1 MGVCCRPLARW
12 RPTRHHQGHE
22 SGFHAVRALAWPVQC
37 LRYMDAAEDSL
48 GRRGAQL
55 APADGASTC
64 ASCLVRLVVSVVQG
78 GNGVAGIEALGSSA
92 PSYPL
97 LRTVMRLSTE

>member
-1 MGVCCRPLARW
+1 MKAVSTQSVRWHGLFSVCGTWMLPKTAMVAG
-12 RPTRHHQGHE
+12 GH
-22 SGFHAVRALAWPVQC
+22 
-37 LRYMDAAEDSL
+37 
-48 GRRGAQL
+48 L

-64 ASCLVRLVVSVVQG
+64 ASCRVRLVVSVVQG

-92 PSYPL
+92 PSYPP